1 MARQTN
7 SNLSR
12 AISVADYILEGNG
25 HSIAE
30 ASKEF
35 HLGKTTIE
43 RDINLLGSVA
53 FYSYHPNAKNLQVKY
68 VKVRKTL
75 AKVTKDHHVNNF
87 EKWNAKNAKKA
98 TS

>member
-43 RDINLLGSVA
+43 HDINLLGSVA
-53 FYSYHPNAKNLQVKY
+53 FYGYHPDTQKLQSMYLEVK
-68 VKVRKTL
+68 KTL
-75 AKVTKDHHVNNF
+75 KRLAKEHNANNIA
-87 EKWNAKNAKKA
+87 KWNAKNAKKA

>member
-1 MARQTN
+1 MRKHN
-7 SNLSR
+7 NLLR
-12 AISVADYILEGNG
+12 AISVADYILEDNG

-35 HLGKTTIE
+35 RLGKTTIE

-53 FYSYHPNAKNLQVKY
+53 FYGREPNTKELQMKYIKVK
-68 VKVRKTL
+68 KTL
-75 AKVTKDHHVNNF
+75 TRLAKEHNANNIA
-87 EKWNAKNAKKA
+87 KWNAKKA